1 MKMPPKGKGKQKI
14 DVETTPA
21 EENSIENL
29 RKELSQ
35 VKKIQE
41 VTNSVFAD
49 MRKEISSVGGKVN
62 NLMECISEEVNSMV
76 SKAVTKAVLDNG
88 GIAAEAMKKHW
99 ASHLLGIANEQVE
112 MNEAQ
117 NLLKQEIK
125 SLEAQLAASRNCL
138 EDQDKRIMN
147 VERMWQEEKQKHDQ
161 SSKDD
166 FENLKD
172 LVAKLETG
180 MDELRKNSAVAPQ
193 ILSSAPNE
201 FHLRER
207 KKNNLIIFGLGESN
221 EAPNEEV
228 VDDLFHDLGTVITS
242 DEYQCFRVGK
252 YNSQNYRP
260 LVIKLPNAIIKSDIL
275 AKAKMLRGNE
285 KWKGVSITHDL
296 TKMQCAE
303 EKTNE
308 LLLRQE
314 AVKRN
319 EGLSPEEKLTKF
331 GKLLVD
337 VDQELWLFG
346 LFNHNRSGPYSS
358 TTTTITEM
366 TMTFFFSTN

>member
-1 MKMPPKGKGKQKI
+1 MPPKGKGKQKI

-62 NLMECISEEVNSMV
+62 DLMEGISEEVNSMV

-112 MNEAQ
+112 MNEGQ

-166 FENLKD
+166 FENLKG

-207 KKNNLIIFGLGESN
+207 KKNNLIVFGLRESD
-221 EAPNEEV
+221 EARNEEV
-228 VDDLFHDLGTVITS
+228 VIDDLFHDLGTVITS

-275 AKAKMLRGNE
+275 AKAKMLKGNE

-319 EGLSPEEKLTKF
+319 EGLSPEEKLTKIWKVVGGRGSRALAF
-331 GKLLVD
+331 RPL
-337 VDQELWLFG
+337 
-346 LFNHNRSGPYSS
+346 
-358 TTTTITEM
+358 
-366 TMTFFFSTN
+366 

>member
-1 MKMPPKGKGKQKI
+1 MPPKGKGKQKI

-62 NLMECISEEVNSMV
+62 DLMEGISEEVNSMV

-99 ASHLLGIANEQVE
+99 ASHLLEIAKEQVE
-112 MNEAQ
+112 MNEGQ

-180 MDELRKNSAVAPQ
+180 MDELRKNSAVSPQ
-193 ILSSAPNE
+193 ILSSVPNE

-221 EAPNEEV
+221 EALNEEV

-260 LVIKLPNAIIKSDIL
+260 LVIKLPNAIIKNDIL
-275 AKAKMLRGNE
+275 AKAKMLKGNE

-319 EGLSPEEKLTKF
+319 EGLSPEEKLTKIWKVIGGRGSRALAF
-331 GKLLVD
+331 RPL
-337 VDQELWLFG
+337 
-346 LFNHNRSGPYSS
+346 
-358 TTTTITEM
+358 
-366 TMTFFFSTN
+366 

>member
-1 MKMPPKGKGKQKI
+1 MPPKGKGKQI
-14 DVETTPA
+14 NDVETTPA
-21 EENSIENL
+21 EEISIENL

-41 VTNSVFAD
+41 VTNSVFAE
-49 MRKEISSVGGKVN
+49 MRKEISSVGGKVEG
-62 NLMECISEEVNSMV
+62 LMECITEEVNSMV

-99 ASHLLGIANEQVE
+99 ASHLLGIAKEQVE
-112 MNEAQ
+112 MNEGQ

-166 FENLKD
+166 FENLKG

-228 VDDLFHDLGTVITS
+228 VDDLFHDLGIVITS
-242 DEYQCFRVGK
+242 DEYQYFRVGK
-252 YNSQNYRP
+252 YNCQNYRP

-308 LLLRQE
+308 LLLRNE

-319 EGLSPEEKLTKF
+319 EGLSPEEKLTKIWKVVGGRGSRALAF
-331 GKLLVD
+331 RPL
-337 VDQELWLFG
+337 
-346 LFNHNRSGPYSS
+346 
-358 TTTTITEM
+358 
-366 TMTFFFSTN
+366 

>member
-1 MKMPPKGKGKQKI
+1 MPPKGKGKQKI

-62 NLMECISEEVNSMV
+62 DLMECISEEVNSMV

-99 ASHLLGIANEQVE
+99 ASHLLDIAKEQVE
-112 MNEAQ
+112 MNEGQ

-138 EDQDKRIMN
+138 EEQDKRIMN

-180 MDELRKNSAVAPQ
+180 MDELRKNSAVSPQ
-193 ILSSAPNE
+193 ILSSVPNE

-221 EAPNEEV
+221 EALNEEV

-260 LVIKLPNAIIKSDIL
+260 LVIKLPNAIIKNDIL
-275 AKAKMLRGNE
+275 AKAKMLKGNE

-319 EGLSPEEKLTKF
+319 EGLSPEEKLTKIWKVIGGRGSRALAF
-331 GKLLVD
+331 RPL
-337 VDQELWLFG
+337 
-346 LFNHNRSGPYSS
+346 
-358 TTTTITEM
+358 
-366 TMTFFFSTN
+366 

>member
-1 MKMPPKGKGKQKI
+1 MPPKGKGKQKT
-14 DVETTPA
+14 DVETNPA
-21 EENSIENL
+21 EENNIENL

-41 VTNSVFAD
+41 VTNSVFAE
-49 MRKEISSVGGKVN
+49 MRKELSSVGGKVD
-62 NLMECISEEVNSMV
+62 NLMECITEEVNGMV
-76 SKAVTKAVLDNG
+76 SKAVLDNG
-88 GIAAEAMKKHW
+88 GVAAAAVKKHW
-99 ASHLLGIANEQVE
+99 ATHLLGIAGEQEE
-112 MNEAQ
+112 MKEEQ
-117 NLLKQEIK
+117 NLLKQGIK
-125 SLEAQLAASRNCL
+125 NLEAQLAASSICL

-147 VERMWQEEKQKHDQ
+147 VERMWQEEKWKHNQ

-166 FENLKD
+166 FEKLQD
-172 LVAKLETG
+172 LVTTLETE
-180 MDELRKNSAVAPQ
+180 MNELRKNSAVSPQ

-207 KKNNLIIFGLGESN
+207 KKNHLIVFSLRENDEALN
-221 EAPNEEV
+221 EKV
-228 VDDLFHDLGTVITS
+228 IVDDLFDDLGTVITS

-252 YNSQNYRP
+252 YTSQNYRP
-260 LVIKLPNAIIKSDIL
+260 LVIKLPNANIKTDIL
-275 AKAKMLRGNE
+275 AKAKILKGNE

-319 EGLSPEEKLTKF
+319 ECLSAEEKLRKIWKVVGGRGSRAVAF
-331 GKLLVD
+331 RPL
-337 VDQELWLFG
+337 
-346 LFNHNRSGPYSS
+346 
-358 TTTTITEM
+358 
-366 TMTFFFSTN
+366 

>member
-1 MKMPPKGKGKQKI
+1 M
-14 DVETTPA
+14 
-21 EENSIENL
+21 L
-29 RKELSQ
+29 RIK
-35 VKKIQE
+35 
-41 VTNSVFAD
+41 
-49 MRKEISSVGGKVN
+49 
-62 NLMECISEEVNSMV
+62 
-76 SKAVTKAVLDNG
+76 
-88 GIAAEAMKKHW
+88 
-99 ASHLLGIANEQVE
+99 
-112 MNEAQ
+112 
-117 NLLKQEIK
+117 KQEIK
-125 SLEAQLAASRNCL
+125 SLEAQLAASRNYL
-138 EDQDKRIMN
+138 EEQDKRIMN
-147 VERMWQEEKQKHDQ
+147 VERMWQEEKQKYDQ

-180 MDELRKNSAVAPQ
+180 MDELRKNSAVSPQ

-201 FHLRER
+201 FHQRER

-221 EAPNEEV
+221 EALNEEV

-275 AKAKMLRGNE
+275 AKAKMLKGNE

-319 EGLSPEEKLTKF
+319 EGLSPEEKLRKIWKVIGGRGSRALAF
-331 GKLLVD
+331 RPL
-337 VDQELWLFG
+337 
-346 LFNHNRSGPYSS
+346 
-358 TTTTITEM
+358 
-366 TMTFFFSTN
+366 

>member
-1 MKMPPKGKGKQKI
+1 MPPKGKGKQKI

-41 VTNSVFAD
+41 VTNSVFAE
-49 MRKEISSVGGKVN
+49 MRKELSSVGGKVD
-62 NLMECISEEVNSMV
+62 NLKECITEEVNSMV
-76 SKAVTKAVLDNG
+76 SKAVLDNG
-88 GIAAEAMKKHW
+88 GVAAAAVKKHW
-99 ASHLLGIANEQVE
+99 ATHLLGIAGEQEE
-112 MNEAQ
+112 MKEEQ
-117 NLLKQEIK
+117 NLLKQGIEN
-125 SLEAQLAASRNCL
+125 LEAQLAASSICL

-147 VERMWQEEKQKHDQ
+147 VERMWQEEKWKHDQ

-166 FENLKD
+166 LEKLKH
-172 LVAKLETG
+172 LVAKLETE
-180 MDELRKNSAVAPQ
+180 MTELRKNSTMSPSPE

-207 KKNNLIIFGLGESN
+207 KKNNLIVFGLRENN
-221 EAPNEEV
+221 EALNEEVV

-252 YNSQNYRP
+252 HSSQNYRP
-260 LVIKLPNAIIKSDIL
+260 LVIKLPNAIIKNDIL
-275 AKAKMLRGNE
+275 AKAKMLKGNE

-319 EGLSPEEKLTKF
+319 ECLSTEEKLTKIWKVVGGRGSRAVAF
-331 GKLLVD
+331 RPL
-337 VDQELWLFG
+337 
-346 LFNHNRSGPYSS
+346 
-358 TTTTITEM
+358 
-366 TMTFFFSTN
+366 

>member
-1 MKMPPKGKGKQKI
+1 MPPKGKGKQI
-14 DVETTPA
+14 NDVETTPA

-49 MRKEISSVGGKVN
+49 MRKEISSVGGKVEG
-62 NLMECISEEVNSMV
+62 LMECITEEVNSMV

-112 MNEAQ
+112 MNEGQ

-180 MDELRKNSAVAPQ
+180 MDELRKNSAVSPQ
-193 ILSSAPNE
+193 ILSSVPNE

-221 EAPNEEV
+221 EALNEEV
-228 VDDLFHDLGTVITS
+228 VDDLFHDLGIVITS
-242 DEYQCFRVGK
+242 DEYQYFRVGK
-252 YNSQNYRP
+252 YNCQNYRP

-308 LLLRQE
+308 LLLRNE

-319 EGLSPEEKLTKF
+319 EGLSPEEKLTKIWKVVGGRGSRALAF
-331 GKLLVD
+331 RPL
-337 VDQELWLFG
+337 
-346 LFNHNRSGPYSS
+346 
-358 TTTTITEM
+358 
-366 TMTFFFSTN
+366 

>member
-1 MKMPPKGKGKQKI
+1 MPPKGKGKQKI

-62 NLMECISEEVNSMV
+62 NLMEGISEEVNSMV

-99 ASHLLGIANEQVE
+99 ASHLLGIAKEQVE
-112 MNEAQ
+112 MNEGQ

-180 MDELRKNSAVAPQ
+180 MDELRKNSAVSPQ
-193 ILSSAPNE
+193 ILSSVPNE

-221 EAPNEEV
+221 EALNEEV

-275 AKAKMLRGNE
+275 AKAKMLKGNE

-319 EGLSPEEKLTKF
+319 EGLSPEEKLTKIWKVIGGRGSRALAF
-331 GKLLVD
+331 RPL
-337 VDQELWLFG
+337 
-346 LFNHNRSGPYSS
+346 
-358 TTTTITEM
+358 
-366 TMTFFFSTN
+366 

>member
-1 MKMPPKGKGKQKI
+1 MPPKGKGKQKI

-62 NLMECISEEVNSMV
+62 DLMECISEEVNSMV

-99 ASHLLGIANEQVE
+99 ASHLLGIAKEQVE
-112 MNEAQ
+112 MNEGQ

-147 VERMWQEEKQKHDQ
+147 VERMWQEEKQKYDQ

-180 MDELRKNSAVAPQ
+180 MDELRKNSAVSPQ

-201 FHLRER
+201 FHLREQ

-221 EAPNEEV
+221 EALNEEV

-260 LVIKLPNAIIKSDIL
+260 LVIKLPNAII
-275 AKAKMLRGNE
+275 
-285 KWKGVSITHDL
+285 
-296 TKMQCAE
+296 
-303 EKTNE
+303 
-308 LLLRQE
+308 
-314 AVKRN
+314 
-319 EGLSPEEKLTKF
+319 
-331 GKLLVD
+331 
-337 VDQELWLFG
+337 
-346 LFNHNRSGPYSS
+346 
-358 TTTTITEM
+358 
-366 TMTFFFSTN
+366 

>member
-1 MKMPPKGKGKQKI
+1 MPPKGKGKQKI

-62 NLMECISEEVNSMV
+62 DLMECISEEVNSMV

-99 ASHLLGIANEQVE
+99 ASHLLDIAKEQVE
-112 MNEAQ
+112 MNEGQ

-138 EDQDKRIMN
+138 EEQDKRIMN

-172 LVAKLETG
+172 LVAKLETE
-180 MDELRKNSAVAPQ
+180 MDELRKNSAVSPQ
-193 ILSSAPNE
+193 ILSSVPNE

-221 EAPNEEV
+221 EALNEEV

-260 LVIKLPNAIIKSDIL
+260 LVIKLPNAIIKNDIL
-275 AKAKMLRGNE
+275 AKAKMLKGNE

-319 EGLSPEEKLTKF
+319 EGLSPEEKLTKIWKVIGGRGSRALAF
-331 GKLLVD
+331 RPL
-337 VDQELWLFG
+337 
-346 LFNHNRSGPYSS
+346 
-358 TTTTITEM
+358 
-366 TMTFFFSTN
+366 

>member
-1 MKMPPKGKGKQKI
+1 MPPKGKGKQKI

-62 NLMECISEEVNSMV
+62 NLMECIGEEVNSMV

-99 ASHLLGIANEQVE
+99 ASHLLGIAKEQVE
-112 MNEAQ
+112 MNEGQ

-147 VERMWQEEKQKHDQ
+147 LERMWQEEKQKDDQ

-172 LVAKLETG
+172 LVAKLETE
-180 MDELRKNSAVAPQ
+180 MDELRKNSAMSPQ
-193 ILSSAPNE
+193 ILSSVPNE

-221 EAPNEEV
+221 EALNEEV

-260 LVIKLPNAIIKSDIL
+260 LVIKLPNAIIKNDIL
-275 AKAKMLRGNE
+275 AKAKMLKGNE

-319 EGLSPEEKLTKF
+319 EGLSPEEKLTKIWKVIGGRGSRALAF
-331 GKLLVD
+331 RPL
-337 VDQELWLFG
+337 
-346 LFNHNRSGPYSS
+346 
-358 TTTTITEM
+358 
-366 TMTFFFSTN
+366 

>member
-1 MKMPPKGKGKQKI
+1 
-14 DVETTPA
+14 
-21 EENSIENL
+21 
-29 RKELSQ
+29 
-35 VKKIQE
+35 
-41 VTNSVFAD
+41 
-49 MRKEISSVGGKVN
+49 
-62 NLMECISEEVNSMV
+62 
-76 SKAVTKAVLDNG
+76 
-88 GIAAEAMKKHW
+88 
-99 ASHLLGIANEQVE
+99 
-112 MNEAQ
+112 MNEGQ

-125 SLEAQLAASRNCL
+125 SLEAQLAASRNYL
-138 EDQDKRIMN
+138 EEQDKRIIN

-180 MDELRKNSAVAPQ
+180 MDELRKNSAVSPQ

-201 FHLRER
+201 FHQRER

-221 EAPNEEV
+221 EALNEEV

-260 LVIKLPNAIIKSDIL
+260 LVIKLPNAIIKNDIL
-275 AKAKMLRGNE
+275 AKAKMLKGNE

-319 EGLSPEEKLTKF
+319 EGLSPEEKLTKIWKVVGGRGSRALAF
-331 GKLLVD
+331 RPL
-337 VDQELWLFG
+337 
-346 LFNHNRSGPYSS
+346 
-358 TTTTITEM
+358 
-366 TMTFFFSTN
+366 

>member
-1 MKMPPKGKGKQKI
+1 MPPKGKGKQKI

-99 ASHLLGIANEQVE
+99 ASHLLDIAKEQVE
-112 MNEAQ
+112 MNEGQ

-147 VERMWQEEKQKHDQ
+147 LERMWQEEKQKDDQ

-172 LVAKLETG
+172 LVAKLETE
-180 MDELRKNSAVAPQ
+180 MDELRKNSAVSPQ
-193 ILSSAPNE
+193 ILSSVPNE

-221 EAPNEEV
+221 EALNEEV

-260 LVIKLPNAIIKSDIL
+260 LVIKLPNAIIKNDIL
-275 AKAKMLRGNE
+275 AKAKMLKGNE

-319 EGLSPEEKLTKF
+319 EGLSPEEKLTKIWKVIGGRGSRALAF
-331 GKLLVD
+331 RPL
-337 VDQELWLFG
+337 
-346 LFNHNRSGPYSS
+346 
-358 TTTTITEM
+358 
-366 TMTFFFSTN
+366 

>member
-1 MKMPPKGKGKQKI
+1 MPPKGKGKQKT
-14 DVETTPA
+14 DVETNPA
-21 EENSIENL
+21 EENNIENL

-41 VTNSVFAD
+41 VTNSVFAE
-49 MRKEISSVGGKVN
+49 MRKELSSVGGKVD
-62 NLMECISEEVNSMV
+62 NLMECITEEVNGMV
-76 SKAVTKAVLDNG
+76 SKAVLDNG
-88 GIAAEAMKKHW
+88 GVAAAAVKKHW
-99 ASHLLGIANEQVE
+99 ATHLLGIAREQEE
-112 MNEAQ
+112 MKEEQ
-117 NLLKQEIK
+117 NLLKQGIK
-125 SLEAQLAASRNCL
+125 NLEAQLAASSICL

-147 VERMWQEEKQKHDQ
+147 VERMWQEEKWKHNQ

-166 FENLKD
+166 FEKLQD
-172 LVAKLETG
+172 LVTTLETE
-180 MDELRKNSAVAPQ
+180 MNELRKNSAVSPQ

-207 KKNNLIIFGLGESN
+207 KKNNLIVFGLRENDEALN
-221 EAPNEEV
+221 EKV
-228 VDDLFHDLGTVITS
+228 IVDDLFDDLGTVITS

-252 YNSQNYRP
+252 YTSQNYRP
-260 LVIKLPNAIIKSDIL
+260 LVIKLPNANIKTDIL
-275 AKAKMLRGNE
+275 AKAKILKGNE

-319 EGLSPEEKLTKF
+319 ECLSTEEKLRKIWKVVGGRGSRALAF
-331 GKLLVD
+331 RPL
-337 VDQELWLFG
+337 
-346 LFNHNRSGPYSS
+346 
-358 TTTTITEM
+358 
-366 TMTFFFSTN
+366 

>member
-1 MKMPPKGKGKQKI
+1 MPPKGKGKQKI
-14 DVETTPA
+14 DVETNPA

-29 RKELSQ
+29 KKELSQ

-41 VTNSVFAD
+41 VTNSVFAE
-49 MRKEISSVGGKVN
+49 MRKELSSVGGKVDD
-62 NLMECISEEVNSMV
+62 LRECITEEVNGMV
-76 SKAVTKAVLDNG
+76 SKAVLDNG
-88 GIAAEAMKKHW
+88 GIAAAAMKKHW
-99 ASHLLGIANEQVE
+99 ATHLLGIAEEQVE
-112 MNEAQ
+112 MKEEQ

-125 SLEAQLAASRNCL
+125 NLEAQLAASRSCL

-166 FENLKD
+166 FEKLKD

-180 MDELRKNSAVAPQ
+180 MDELRKNSAVSPQ

-207 KKNNLIIFGLGESN
+207 KKNNLIVFGLRESD
-221 EAPNEEV
+221 EARNEEV
-228 VDDLFHDLGTVITS
+228 VIDDLFHDLGTVITS

-252 YNSQNYRP
+252 YSSQNYRP
-260 LVIKLPNAIIKSDIL
+260 LVIKLPNAIIKKDIL
-275 AKAKMLRGNE
+275 AKAKMLKGND

-319 EGLSPEEKLTKF
+319 ECLSPEEKLTKIWKVV
-331 GKLLVD
+331 GGRGSRALV
-337 VDQELWLFG
+337 LRPL
-346 LFNHNRSGPYSS
+346 
-358 TTTTITEM
+358 
-366 TMTFFFSTN
+366 

>member
-1 MKMPPKGKGKQKI
+1 MPPKGKGKQKI

-41 VTNSVFAD
+41 VTNSVFAE

-99 ASHLLGIANEQVE
+99 ASHLLEIAKEQVE
-112 MNEAQ
+112 MNEGQ

-180 MDELRKNSAVAPQ
+180 MDELRKNSAVSPQ
-193 ILSSAPNE
+193 ILSSVPNE

-221 EAPNEEV
+221 EALNEEV
-228 VDDLFHDLGTVITS
+228 VDDLFHDLGIVITS
-242 DEYQCFRVGK
+242 DEYQYFRVGK
-252 YNSQNYRP
+252 YNCQNYRP

-275 AKAKMLRGNE
+275 AKAKMLKGNE

-308 LLLRQE
+308 LLLRNE

-319 EGLSPEEKLTKF
+319 EGLSPEEKLTKIWKVVGGRGSRALAF
-331 GKLLVD
+331 RPL
-337 VDQELWLFG
+337 
-346 LFNHNRSGPYSS
+346 
-358 TTTTITEM
+358 
-366 TMTFFFSTN
+366 

>member
-1 MKMPPKGKGKQKI
+1 MPPKGKGKQKI

-21 EENSIENL
+21 EEISIENL

-49 MRKEISSVGGKVN
+49 MRKEISSVGGKVEG
-62 NLMECISEEVNSMV
+62 LMECITEEVNSMV

-99 ASHLLGIANEQVE
+99 ASHLLDIAKEQVE
-112 MNEAQ
+112 MNEGQ

-172 LVAKLETG
+172 LVAKLEAG
-180 MDELRKNSAVAPQ
+180 MDELRKNSAVSPQ
-193 ILSSAPNE
+193 ILSSVPNE

-221 EAPNEEV
+221 EALNEEV

-260 LVIKLPNAIIKSDIL
+260 LVIKLPNAIIKNDIL

-319 EGLSPEEKLTKF
+319 EGLSPEEKLTKIWKVIGGRGSRAF
-331 GKLLVD
+331 AFRPL
-337 VDQELWLFG
+337 
-346 LFNHNRSGPYSS
+346 
-358 TTTTITEM
+358 
-366 TMTFFFSTN
+366 

>member
-1 MKMPPKGKGKQKI
+1 MPPKGKGKQKI

-99 ASHLLGIANEQVE
+99 ASHLLEIAKEQVE
-112 MNEAQ
+112 MNEGQ

-125 SLEAQLAASRNCL
+125 SLEAQLAASRSCL

-172 LVAKLETG
+172 LVAKLETE
-180 MDELRKNSAVAPQ
+180 MDELRKNSAVSPQ
-193 ILSSAPNE
+193 ILSSVPNE

-221 EAPNEEV
+221 EALNEEV

-260 LVIKLPNAIIKSDIL
+260 LVIKLPNAIIKNDIL
-275 AKAKMLRGNE
+275 ARAKMLKGNE

-319 EGLSPEEKLTKF
+319 EGLSPEEKLTKIWKVIGGRGSRALAF
-331 GKLLVD
+331 RPL
-337 VDQELWLFG
+337 
-346 LFNHNRSGPYSS
+346 
-358 TTTTITEM
+358 
-366 TMTFFFSTN
+366 

>member
-1 MKMPPKGKGKQKI
+1 MPPKGKGKQKI

-62 NLMECISEEVNSMV
+62 DLMEGISEKVNSMV

-99 ASHLLGIANEQVE
+99 ASHLLEIAKEQVE
-112 MNEAQ
+112 MNEGQ

-125 SLEAQLAASRNCL
+125 SLEAQLAASRNYL
-138 EDQDKRIMN
+138 EEQDKRIMN

-180 MDELRKNSAVAPQ
+180 MDELRKNSAVSPQ
-193 ILSSAPNE
+193 ILSSVPNE

-221 EAPNEEV
+221 EALNEEV

-260 LVIKLPNAIIKSDIL
+260 LVIKLPNAIIKNDIL
-275 AKAKMLRGNE
+275 ARAKMLKGNE

-319 EGLSPEEKLTKF
+319 EGLSPEEKLTKIWKVVGGRGSRALAF
-331 GKLLVD
+331 RLL
-337 VDQELWLFG
+337 
-346 LFNHNRSGPYSS
+346 
-358 TTTTITEM
+358 
-366 TMTFFFSTN
+366 

>member
-1 MKMPPKGKGKQKI
+1 MPPKGKGKQKI

-62 NLMECISEEVNSMV
+62 NLMECIGEEVNSMV

-99 ASHLLGIANEQVE
+99 ASHLLGIAKEQVE
-112 MNEAQ
+112 MNEGQ

-125 SLEAQLAASRNCL
+125 SLEAQLAASRNYL
-138 EDQDKRIMN
+138 EEQDKRIMN
-147 VERMWQEEKQKHDQ
+147 VERMWQGEKQKHDQ

-166 FENLKD
+166 FEKLKD

-180 MDELRKNSAVAPQ
+180 MDELRKNSAVSSQ

-201 FHLRER
+201 LHQRER

-221 EAPNEEV
+221 EALNEEV

-260 LVIKLPNAIIKSDIL
+260 LVIKLPNAIIKNDIL
-275 AKAKMLRGNE
+275 AKAKMLKGNE

-319 EGLSPEEKLTKF
+319 EGLSPEEKLTKIWKVIGGRGSRALAF
-331 GKLLVD
+331 RPL
-337 VDQELWLFG
+337 
-346 LFNHNRSGPYSS
+346 
-358 TTTTITEM
+358 
-366 TMTFFFSTN
+366 

>member
-1 MKMPPKGKGKQKI
+1 MPPKGKGKQKI

-62 NLMECISEEVNSMV
+62 DLMECISEEVNSMV

-99 ASHLLGIANEQVE
+99 ASHLLEIAKEQVE
-112 MNEAQ
+112 MNEGQ

-166 FENLKD
+166 FEKLKD

-180 MDELRKNSAVAPQ
+180 MDELRKNSA
-193 ILSSAPNE
+193 PNE
-201 FHLRER
+201 FHLREQ

-221 EAPNEEV
+221 EALNEEV

-260 LVIKLPNAIIKSDIL
+260 LVIKLPNAIIKNDIL
-275 AKAKMLRGNE
+275 AKAKMLKGNE

-319 EGLSPEEKLTKF
+319 EGLSPEEKLTKIWKVIGGRGSRALAF
-331 GKLLVD
+331 RPL
-337 VDQELWLFG
+337 
-346 LFNHNRSGPYSS
+346 
-358 TTTTITEM
+358 
-366 TMTFFFSTN
+366 

>member
-1 MKMPPKGKGKQKI
+1 MPPKGKGKQKI

-62 NLMECISEEVNSMV
+62 DLMECISEEVNSMV

-99 ASHLLGIANEQVE
+99 ASHLLDIAKEQVE
-112 MNEAQ
+112 MNEGQ

-172 LVAKLETG
+172 LVAKLETE
-180 MDELRKNSAVAPQ
+180 MDELRKNSAVSPQ
-193 ILSSAPNE
+193 ILSSVPNE

-221 EAPNEEV
+221 EALNEEV

-260 LVIKLPNAIIKSDIL
+260 LVIKLPNAIIKNDIL
-275 AKAKMLRGNE
+275 ARAKMLKGNE

-319 EGLSPEEKLTKF
+319 EGLSPEEKLTKIWKVVGGRGSRALAF
-331 GKLLVD
+331 RPL
-337 VDQELWLFG
+337 
-346 LFNHNRSGPYSS
+346 
-358 TTTTITEM
+358 
-366 TMTFFFSTN
+366 

>member
-1 MKMPPKGKGKQKI
+1 MPPKGKGKQKI

-62 NLMECISEEVNSMV
+62 DLMECISEEVNSMV

-99 ASHLLGIANEQVE
+99 ASHLLEIAKEQVE
-112 MNEAQ
+112 MNEGQ

-172 LVAKLETG
+172 LVAKLETEI
-180 MDELRKNSAVAPQ
+180 DELRKNSAVSPQ
-193 ILSSAPNE
+193 ILSSVPNE

-221 EAPNEEV
+221 EALNEEV

-260 LVIKLPNAIIKSDIL
+260 LVIKLPNAIIKNDIL
-275 AKAKMLRGNE
+275 AKAKMLKGNE

-319 EGLSPEEKLTKF
+319 EGLSPEEKLTKIWKVIGGRGSRALAF
-331 GKLLVD
+331 RPL
-337 VDQELWLFG
+337 
-346 LFNHNRSGPYSS
+346 
-358 TTTTITEM
+358 
-366 TMTFFFSTN
+366 